1 MQVEGHVSLGLVLHN
16 HQPVGQSDQV
26 FEEIYEVSYEP
37 IVAALERHPGVR
49 CGLHYTG
56 SLYDWLFR
64 HRPEYIERIRTLVA
78 REQVEVLS
86 GGYYEP
92 ILPAIPDD
100 DKRGQIL
107 KMTET
112 VRRVFGY
119 DPTGMWLAERVWEP
133 TLPTSLAAAGI
144 GWTVVDDN
152 HFKMVGLTDDDLHG
166 YYVTEDNGNM
176 VNVFGTSRQLRYTIP
191 WRPVEE
197 TIEFMREQA
206 SLGPGRVMVMGDDGE
221 KFGAWPDTYEHCWG
235 TTPEKNTGWVDDFF
249 TALEDNAEWLHTVRL
264 ADFVRHI
271 PAVGRIY
278 LPTASYNEM
287 MEWALPSERSREF
300 SELYHALE
308 KEENPAAGFMR
319 GGFWRN
325 FLVKYPEA
333 NTQHK
338 KMLRVHD
345 LLVRAAGQAHN
356 EAALARL
363 DAAREDLWSGQSNDT
378 YWHGLFGGVYLT
390 DIRVRVQAHLLRAQ
404 AAAEREIYGDGN
416 RLGYDITD
424 FDRDSLHELL
434 VEGNALDLYFDMA
447 DGGSIFEWDL
457 RPHNYNL
464 ASTVSRRP
472 EAYHAALRRI
482 EQRRRDAESQHGA
495 GGDPQAM
502 PEGEVLSPHEAM
514 RVKEPGLDRFLNYDT
529 YRKACLIDHFLGPGT
544 TLENFRDGQYNE
556 EGDFVTGAYK
566 AEIEQDGRSL
576 QVILTRDGHVTTE
589 TGPRNVRV
597 AKRVIMLPGSSSFR
611 VKYTIENNDDG
622 ELTAVFGSEWNINLL
637 GGGHNPSAY
646 YRVAGVDLEDAALD
660 STGEVRNV
668 TEMAVGNSWLEIE
681 MGLSLTQEATLWRFP
696 IETVSGSEAGFER
709 TYQGSCILLQWLLKL
724 PPGESADIELMWTN
738 QGSTQSALDRLIDNT

>member
-1 MQVEGHVSLGLVLHN
+1 
-16 HQPVGQSDQV
+16 
-26 FEEIYEVSYEP
+26 
-37 IVAALERHPGVR
+37 
-49 CGLHYTG
+49 
-56 SLYDWLFR
+56 
-64 HRPEYIERIRTLVA
+64 
-78 REQVEVLS
+78 
-86 GGYYEP
+86 
-92 ILPAIPDD
+92 
-100 DKRGQIL
+100 
-107 KMTET
+107 
-112 VRRVFGY
+112 
-119 DPTGMWLAERVWEP
+119 
-133 TLPTSLAAAGI
+133 
-144 GWTVVDDN
+144 
-152 HFKMVGLTDDDLHG
+152 
-166 YYVTEDNGNM
+166 
-176 VNVFGTSRQLRYTIP
+176 
-191 WRPVEE
+191 
-197 TIEFMREQA
+197 
-206 SLGPGRVMVMGDDGE
+206 
-221 KFGAWPDTYEHCWG
+221 
-235 TTPEKNTGWVDDFF
+235 
-249 TALEDNAEWLHTVRL
+249 
-264 ADFVRHI
+264 
-271 PAVGRIY
+271 
-278 LPTASYNEM
+278 
-287 MEWALPSERSREF
+287 
-300 SELYHALE
+300 
-308 KEENPAAGFMR
+308 
-319 GGFWRN
+319 
-325 FLVKYPEA
+325 
-333 NTQHK
+333 
-338 KMLRVHD
+338 
-345 LLVRAAGQAHN
+345 
-356 EAALARL
+356 
-363 DAAREDLWSGQSNDT
+363 
-378 YWHGLFGGVYLT
+378 
-390 DIRVRVQAHLLRAQ
+390 
-404 AAAEREIYGDGN
+404 
-416 RLGYDITD
+416 
-424 FDRDSLHELL
+424 
-434 VEGNALDLYFDMA
+434 
-447 DGGSIFEWDL
+447 
-457 RPHNYNL
+457 
-464 ASTVSRRP
+464 VSRRP

>member
-1 MQVEGHVSLGLVLHN
+1 MTAEGHISLGLVLHN
-16 HQPVGQSDQV
+16 HQPVGQSDEV
-26 FEEIYEVSYEP
+26 FEEIFEVSYEP

-56 SLYDWLFR
+56 SLYDWLFK
-64 HRPEYIERIRTLVA
+64 HKPEYIERIRVLVQ
-78 REQVEVLS
+78 RGQVEVLS

-92 ILPAIPDD
+92 ILPSIPDD
-100 DKRGQIL
+100 DKRSQIL
-107 KMTET
+107 KMTEV

-133 TLPTSLAAAGI
+133 TLPTHLAGAGI

-152 HFKMVGLTDDDLHG
+152 HFKMVGMTDDDLHG
-166 YYVTEDNGNM
+166 YYVTEDNGNV
-176 VNVFGTSRQLRYTIP
+176 VNVFGTAKQLRYTIP
-191 WRPVEE
+191 WRPVQE
-197 TIEFMREQA
+197 TIEFLRDEA
-206 SLGPGRVMVMGDDGE
+206 ALGPGRVMVMGDDGE

-249 TALEDNAEWLHTVRL
+249 AALEQNAGWLHTVRL
-264 ADFVRHI
+264 ADFMREN
-271 PAVGRIY
+271 PAAGRVY

-287 MEWALPSERSREF
+287 LEWALPAERSRVF
-300 SELYHALE
+300 GELFHALE
-308 KEENPAAGFMR
+308 KEENPVAGFMK

-338 KMLRVHD
+338 KMLRVHN
-345 LLVRAAGQAHN
+345 LLVQAAGQARD
-356 EAALARL
+356 ESALKRL
-363 DAAREDLWSGQSNDT
+363 EMAREDLWSGQSNDT

-390 DIRVRVQAHLLRAQ
+390 DMRVRVQAHLLRAQ
-404 AAAEREIYGDGN
+404 AAAERELYGEGN
-416 RLGYDITD
+416 RLAYEITD

-434 VEGNALDLYFDMA
+434 VEGNGLNLYFDMA

-472 EAYHAALRRI
+472 EAYHAALRKI
-482 EQRRRDAESQHGA
+482 EQRRRDAEAQAQEGGA
-495 GGDPQAM
+495 PPQDSAE
-502 PEGEVLSPHEAM
+502 PLSPHEAM
-514 RVKEPGLDRFLNYDT
+514 RVKEPGLDRYLNYDR
-529 YRKACLIDHFLGPGT
+529 YRKACMLDHFLGPGT

-556 EGDFVTGAYK
+556 EGDFVDGMYE
-566 AEIEQDGRSL
+566 AEIEPNGNAL
-576 QVILTRDGHVTTE
+576 HIVLARDGHVTTATE
-589 TGPRNVRV
+589 RRPVRV
-597 AKRVIMLPGSSSFR
+597 AKRVIMRPGSSSFR
-611 VKYTIENNDDG
+611 VKYTIENNADE
-622 ELTAVFGSEWNINLL
+622 ELTAVFGSEWNLNLL

-646 YRVAGVDLEDAALD
+646 YRVGGVDLEDAALD

-668 TEMAVGNSWLEIE
+668 TDMAVGNSWLEIE
-681 MGLSLTQEATLWRFP
+681 MGLKLSHEATLWRYP

-724 PPGESADIELMWTN
+724 PPGESIDIELTWTN
-738 QGSTQSALDRLIDNT
+738 QGNSQGDHDRWLDA